1 MRIGNPGRCYIRC
14 GLVVVLVGLFTLVS
28 SPAAAQGAG
37 ASIIGQVT
45 DQSGAILPGVTVTA
59 TSPALQ
65 VPQVT
70 AVTNEVGEY
79 RLAPLPIGVYDVAF
93 EISGFQPIRRQD
105 IRLTV
110 GFTATLDVQL
120 GLSTVTESVTVS
132 GAAPVV
138 DVASTSGSTLL
149 TNEILEL
156 SATSRNSVM
165 SVLTLA
171 PGVRSFT
178 DVGGGQMMLEN
189 PASRAYGVGGS
200 QWYTVDGVQN
210 FRLGTTFW
218 DYNTFDEVRV
228 QSVGADAE
236 RPTRGVQVT
245 AVVKSGGNDFH
256 GGGFWAGTNNSFQ
269 GNNIDEE
276 LEAAGISSGD
286 ALDSQYDLSGELG
299 GRIIR
304 NKLWFYSSARTRRAA
319 YDVLNNFQPDG
330 SPGQT
335 INKQR
340 IITNKVSF
348 QATPGNR
355 FIFMNMWEHGEE
367 QKGLSEL
374 VRYEAREYKTN
385 DRPNT
390 KIEWEGVRGSA
401 LIANLQF
408 GHSRQDGTSPY
419 LNSPQLVG
427 FSDLDTE
434 VVGGD
439 NVVAGETSWAGFY
452 HTTGSVSWYKPNWGR
467 GNHEIKTGFD
477 YGFGATEVWGLT
489 EKENNYH
496 LRFASGVPDSVGF
509 FNAPVGP
516 HRDMRLF
523 GAYVKDNWTMGRL
536 TLNLGVRYGNEQVSV
551 PAGCRET
558 ATAPSDVIFPAGCF
572 NEVNLPTWNYLLPRL
587 SAAFDLTGDGK
598 TVIKGGFG
606 RYGYMREEALPRRYD
621 PNSIGYAVFQWHDLN
636 GNNDWDIGET
646 NRDLNGP
653 DFIESTGHE
662 FAAVAPNFI
671 PNPDEKQVMFDEW
684 SVNLERELMANFAL
698 RVTGIY
704 TQTSNVQGQ
713 VNNFRPYE
721 AYNIPVTNRDPGP
734 DGRVGTGDDGGLV
747 TYWEFSPTLQGAQ
760 FEQFMPVTWP
770 GNAADQNYKTLEIA
784 TVKRL
789 SNNWQLVAS
798 YSTTK
803 KNYPIGAPGLARATG
818 FGTASPTFSPAGDNA
833 GFLTPNTEINTT
845 DNTWEWDA
853 KVSGTYVFPADFI
866 VSSSF
871 HHTSGD
877 PFARQ
882 VRFTGGRTVPF
893 AIVNVDPI
901 GTYRRPHLNVMTA
914 RVEKRF
920 TFASSQTATISLN
933 IYNALN
939 TNTVTALQ
947 NRSGPD
953 FLQPL
958 SIVPPRLAEI
968 SLAYRF

>member
-1 MRIGNPGRCYIRC
+1 MRIGNPDRCRIRC
-14 GLVVVLVGLFTLVS
+14 GVVVVMVSLFAVVS
-28 SPAAAQGAG
+28 SPAIAQTAL
-37 ASIIGQVT
+37 ASIIGQVS
-45 DQSGAILPGVTVTA
+45 DQSGAVLPGVTVTA

-65 VPQVT
+65 VPQVS
-70 AVTNEVGEY
+70 AVTNAVGEY
-79 RLAPLPIGVYDVAF
+79 RLAPLSIGVYEVTF

-110 GFTATLDVQL
+110 GFTARLDVQL

-165 SVLTLA
+165 SVLTMA

-189 PASRAYGVGGS
+189 PSSRAYGVGGS
-200 QWYTVDGVQN
+200 QWYTIDGVQN
-210 FRLGTTFW
+210 YRLGTTFW

-228 QSVGADAE
+228 QTTGADAE

-245 AVVKSGGNDFH
+245 AVVKSGGNEFH
-256 GGGFWAGTNNSFQ
+256 GGGFWSGTNSSFQ
-269 GNNIDEE
+269 GNNIDSE
-276 LEAAGISSGD
+276 LEAAGITSGD
-286 ALDSQYDLSGELG
+286 ALDSQYDVSGELG

-304 NKLWFYSSARTRRAA
+304 NKVWFYSSVRKRRAA

-335 INKQR
+335 INDQR

-355 FIFMNMWEHGEE
+355 FIFMNMWEHGDE

-374 VRYEAREYKTN
+374 VRYEAREFKTN

-390 KIEWEGVRGSA
+390 KVEWEGVRGNT

-408 GHSRQDGTSPY
+408 GHSRQDGTSPF
-419 LNSPQLVG
+419 LNTPQIVG

-467 GNHEIKTGFD
+467 GNHEIKSGFD
-477 YGFGATEVWGLT
+477 YGYGSTEVWGLT
-489 EKENNYH
+489 PKEFNYH
-496 LRFASGVPDSVGF
+496 LRYASGVPDSVGF
-509 FNAPVGP
+509 FNAPVQP
-516 HRDMRLF
+516 HRNLRLF
-523 GAYVKDNWTMGRL
+523 GGYVKDNWTMGRL
-536 TLNLGVRYGNEQVSV
+536 TLNLGVRYGREAVNV
-551 PAGCRET
+551 PAGCRDT
-558 ATAPSDVIFPAGCF
+558 ADAPSDVIFPARCF
-572 NEVNLPTWNYLLPRL
+572 DEVNLPSWNYFVPRL
-587 SAAFDLTGDGK
+587 SAAFDLSGDGK
-598 TVIKGGFG
+598 TVLKGGFG

-621 PNSIGYAVFQWHDLN
+621 PNSIGYAVFKWRDLN
-636 GNNDWDIGET
+636 GNSNWDVGET
-646 NRDLNGP
+646 NRDPNGP

-704 TQTSNVQGQ
+704 TQTRNVQGQ

-721 AYNIPVTNRDPGP
+721 AYNIPITNRDPGP
-734 DGRVGTGDDGGLV
+734 DGRVGTGDDGGMV
-747 TYWEFSPTLQGAQ
+747 TYYEFSPALQGQQ

-770 GNAADQNYKTLEIA
+770 DGRADQSYKTLEIA

-789 SNNWQLVAS
+789 SNRWQLVAS

-803 KNYPIGAPGLARATG
+803 KHWPIGAAGLARGTG
-818 FGTASPTFSPAGDNA
+818 FGTASPTFSAAGDNG
-833 GFLTPNTEINTT
+833 GFLTPNTEINTS
-845 DNTWEWDA
+845 DDTWEWDA
-853 KVSGTYVFPADFI
+853 KVSGTYILPLDIPFSA
-866 VSSSF
+866 SF

-882 VRFTGGRTVPF
+882 VRFTGGRTIPF
-893 AIVNVDPI
+893 IILNVDPI
-901 GTYRRPHLNVMTA
+901 GSYRRPHLNVTTM

-920 TFASSQTATISLN
+920 TMPRAHTATVSLSL
-933 IYNALN
+933 YNAFN
-939 TNTVTALQ
+939 SNTVTALQ
-947 NRSGPD
+947 NRSGAD

-958 SIVPPRLAEI
+958 AILPPRLAEI

>member
-1 MRIGNPGRCYIRC
+1 MRKRRSGACRLRWLLVAAVASVLLPG
-14 GLVVVLVGLFTLVS
+14 S

-45 DQSGAILPGVTVTA
+45 DQSGAVLPGVTVTA
-59 TSPALQ
+59 SSPALQ
-65 VPQVT
+65 VPQMT

-79 RLAPLPIGVYDVAF
+79 RLAPLPIGVYEIAF
-93 EISGFQPIRRQD
+93 EVGGFQPIRRQD

-110 GFTATLDVQL
+110 GFTARVDAQL
-120 GLSTVTESVTVS
+120 ALSTVSESVTVS
-132 GAAPVV
+132 GQAPVV
-138 DVASTSGSTLL
+138 DVTSTSGSTML

-156 SATSRNSVM
+156 SATARNSVM

-210 FRLGTTFW
+210 YRLGTTFW
-218 DYNTFDEVRV
+218 DYQAFDEVRV

-245 AVVKSGGNDFH
+245 AVVKSGGNEFH
-256 GGGFWAGTNNSFQ
+256 GGAFWAGTNNSFQ

-286 ALDSQYDLSGELG
+286 ALDSQYDVSGELG

-304 NKLWFYSSARTRRAA
+304 NRLWFFSSARKRRAA

-330 SPGQT
+330 TPGQT
-335 INKQR
+335 INNQR

-374 VRYEAREYKTN
+374 VRYDAREFKTS

-390 KIEWEGVRGSA
+390 KIEWEGVRGST

-408 GHSRQDGTSPY
+408 GHSRAGGESPF
-419 LNSPQLVG
+419 LNTPQIVG
-427 FSDLDTE
+427 RSDLDTE

-467 GNHEIKTGFD
+467 GNHEFKGGFD
-477 YGFGATEVWGLT
+477 YGHGATEVWGLT
-489 EKENNYH
+489 LKDFNYH
-496 LRFASGVPDSVGF
+496 LVYANGVPERVAF
-509 FNAPVGP
+509 FNAPITP
-516 HRDMRLF
+516 HRDLYLF
-523 GAYVKDNWTMGRL
+523 GGYVKDNWTLGRL
-536 TLNLGVRYGNEQVSV
+536 TLNLGVRYGHESV
-551 PAGCRET
+551 VIPEGCRE
-558 ATAPSDVIFPAGCF
+558 AAAPPSDVIFPTRCF
-572 NEVNLPTWNYLLPRL
+572 DEVRLPTWNNVVPRV

-598 TVIKGGFG
+598 TVVKGGYG

-621 PNSIGYAVFQWHDLN
+621 PNSIAFAVFQWRDLN

-646 NRDLNGP
+646 NRDPNGP
-653 DFIESTGHE
+653 DFIETTGHE
-662 FAAVAPNFI
+662 FAAVAPNFV

-684 SVNLERELMANFAL
+684 SLNLERELMENFAL

-704 TQTSNVQGQ
+704 TQTKNVQGQ
-713 VNNFRPYE
+713 VNNFRPFE
-721 AYNIPVTNRDPGP
+721 AYNVPVTNRDPGP
-734 DGRVGTGDDGGLV
+734 DGRLGTGDDGGLV
-747 TYWEFSPTLQGAQ
+747 TYFEFSPTLAGAQ

-770 GNAADQNYKTLEIA
+770 GGRADQNYKTIEVAAL
-784 TVKRL
+784 KRL
-789 SNNWQLVAS
+789 SDNWQLVAS
-798 YSTTK
+798 YSATK
-803 KNYPIGAPGLARATG
+803 KNWPIGAAGLARGTG
-818 FGTASPTFSPAGDNA
+818 FGTSSPTFSAAGDNA
-833 GFLTPNTEINTT
+833 GFLTPNTEINTS
-845 DNTWEWDA
+845 DDTWEWDS
-853 KVSGTYVFPADFI
+853 KVSGTYILPAGI
-866 VSSSF
+866 LVSGNF

-882 VRFTGGRTVPF
+882 VRFTGGQTIPF
-893 AIVNVDPI
+893 IVLNVDPI
-901 GTYRRPHLNVMTA
+901 GTYRRPHLNVVTA

-920 TFASSQTATISLN
+920 TLPSAQTATVTLN

-939 TNTVTALQ
+939 ANTVTALQ
-947 NRSGPD
+947 NRSGPN

-958 SIVPPRLAEI
+958 AILPPRLLEI
-968 SLAYRF
+968 SASYRF

>member
-1 MRIGNPGRCYIRC
+1 MRNRRSSPCRVRSA
-14 GLVVVLVGLFTLVS
+14 LVVVVAVLVTLYS
-28 SPAAAQGAG
+28 SLAAAQGAG

-45 DQSGAILPGVTVTA
+45 DQSGAILPGVTVTV

-65 VPQVT
+65 VPQMT

-79 RLAPLPIGVYDVAF
+79 RLAPLPIGTYQVAF
-93 EISGFQPIRRQD
+93 ELGGFQPIRRQD

-110 GFTATLDVQL
+110 GFTARLDIEL
-120 GLSTVTESVTVS
+120 SLSTVAESVTVT

-138 DVASTSGSTLL
+138 DVSSTAGSTLL
-149 TNEILEL
+149 TNDMLQL

-178 DVGGGQMMLEN
+178 DVGGGQLMLEN

-218 DYNTFDEVRV
+218 DYNAFDEVRV

-236 RPTRGVQVT
+236 RPTKGVQVT
-245 AVVKSGGNDFH
+245 AVVKAGGNEFH
-256 GGGFWAGTNNSFQ
+256 GGGFWAGTNTNFQ

-276 LEAAGISSGD
+276 LEAAGITSGD
-286 ALDSQYDLSGELG
+286 ALDSQYDVSGELG

-304 NKLWFYSSARTRRAA
+304 NRLWFFSSARKRRAA

-335 INKQR
+335 VNKQR

-374 VRYEAREYKTN
+374 VRYEAREFKTN

-390 KIEWEGVRGSA
+390 KLEWEGVRGSN

-427 FSDLDTE
+427 RSDLDTE
-434 VVGGD
+434 VVAGD

-452 HTTGSVSWYKPNWGR
+452 HTTGSLSWYKPNWGR
-467 GNHEIKTGFD
+467 GNHEFKTGFD
-477 YGFGATEVWGLT
+477 YGYGATEVWGLT
-489 EKENNYH
+489 EKDFNYH
-496 LRFASGVPDSVGF
+496 LRYASGVPDSVGF
-509 FNAPVGP
+509 FNAPIQP

-523 GAYVKDNWTMGRL
+523 GAYFKDNWTMGRL
-536 TLNLGVRYGNEQVSV
+536 TLNLGLRYGHEEVIV
-551 PAGCRET
+551 PAGCRD
-558 ATAPSDVIFPAGCF
+558 AASPPSDVIFPANCF
-572 NEVNLPTWNYLLPRL
+572 DEVNLPAWNNLVPRV
-587 SAAFDLTGDGK
+587 SAAFDLTGDGR
-598 TVIKGGFG
+598 TVLKGGYG

-621 PNSIGYAVFQWHDLN
+621 PNSIAFAVYQWRDLN
-636 GNNDWDIGET
+636 GNDLWDVGES
-646 NRDLNGP
+646 NRDPNGP
-653 DFIESTGHE
+653 DFIETTGHE
-662 FAAVAPNFI
+662 FAPLAPNFV
-671 PNPDEKQVMFDEW
+671 PNPNEKQVMYDEW

-704 TQTSNVQGQ
+704 TTTMNVQGQ
-713 VNNFRPYE
+713 VNNFRPYD

-747 TYWEFSPTLQGAQ
+747 SYFEFSPALAGAQ
-760 FEQFMPVTWP
+760 FEQFMPVVWP
-770 GNAADQNYKTLEIA
+770 DARADQSYKTIEVA

-798 YSTTK
+798 YSATK
-803 KNYPIGAPGLARATG
+803 KNWPIGAAGLSRGTG
-818 FGTASPTFSPAGDNA
+818 FGTSSPVFSAAGDNA
-833 GFLTPNTEINTT
+833 GFLNPNTEINTSDT
-845 DNTWEWDA
+845 TWDWDS
-853 KVSGTYVFPADFI
+853 KVSGTYILPLEI
-866 VSSSF
+866 LVSGSF

-882 VRFTGGRTVPF
+882 VRFTGGQTIPF
-893 AIVNVDPI
+893 IVMNVDPI
-901 GTYRRPHLNVMTA
+901 GTYRRPHLNVVTA
-914 RVEKRF
+914 RIEKRF
-920 TFASSQTATISLN
+920 TLPRDQIATVTLN
-933 IYNALN
+933 IYNAMN
-939 TNTVTALQ
+939 ANTVTALQ

-958 SIVPPRLAEI
+958 AIVPPRLAEI
-968 SLAYRF
+968 SASFRF